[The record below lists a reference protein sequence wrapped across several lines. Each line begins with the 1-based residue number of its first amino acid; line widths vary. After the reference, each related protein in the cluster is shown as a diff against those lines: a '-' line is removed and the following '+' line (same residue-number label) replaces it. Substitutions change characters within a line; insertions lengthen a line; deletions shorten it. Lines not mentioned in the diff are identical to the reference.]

1 MLNHIVRL
9 ASAAGLLFA
18 VAPALAQ
25 QQPKLSEETLRYVS
39 VNAPVIAIIHVKVVD
54 GTGAPAKNDQTII
67 IDNGEIQAVGATT
80 GTKVPAGARVID
92 ATGKTI
98 IPGLVHMHEHLFY
111 PMLAGKAYGYE
122 AESFTKLYLAGGVT
136 SMRTAGAMHFAG
148 DLSVRDSINA
158 GRQPGPWIDV
168 TGPYINAPGSVPQLM
183 TIHTPEQAARAVDF
197 YTDQGA
203 TSFKAYTNLTRAEL
217 GAAIAAAHRHGL
229 KLTGHLCS
237 VTLREAA
244 DLGIDNIEHGF
255 MAASDFKADK
265 QPDICPRGAGPT
277 EAELGADPKKADA
290 LLDYLVQKKVA
301 YTSTL
306 AVTDTARHSPGI
318 DVFAPDVR
326 AQFEGHRRSPKLSPD
341 APMPSRLRQLVGF
354 AKAFYDKGGLLLVGT
369 DPTGGGGV
377 VPGYSNH
384 TEIEIL
390 VEGGFTFE
398 QAIKASTMNGAT
410 YLGLANRIGS
420 VTAGKQADLVLID
433 GDPSTHVTDIEK
445 VETVFKQG
453 VGYDPKR
460 LIDAVRGKAG
470 LY

>member
-1 MLNHIVRL
+1 VRKQAVRL
-9 ASAAGLLFA
+9 ALAAGLA
-18 VAPALAQ
+18 VASATAIARPV
-25 QQPKLSEETLRYVS
+25 LSEETQKFVS
-39 VNAPVIAIIHVKVVD
+39 VDAPLVAITHATVVD
-54 GTGAPAKNDQTII
+54 GTGAPATSNQTII
-67 IDNGEIQAVGATT
+67 IENGKIRAVGSFASTR
-80 GTKVPAGARVID
+80 VPNGAQIID
-92 ATGKTI
+92 ATGKTV

-111 PMLAGKAYGYE
+111 PMLPGKAYGYE

-183 TIHTPEQAARAVDF
+183 TIHTPEEAARAVNF
-197 YTDQGA
+197 YADQGA

-217 GAAIAAAHRHGL
+217 GAAIKAAHDRGL

-244 DLGIDNIEHGF
+244 DLGIDDIEHGL
-255 MAASDFKADK
+255 MAASDFTAGK
-265 QPDICPRGAGPT
+265 QPDVCPPRDR
-277 EAELGADPKKADA
+277 LGRDSAIDPVKADA

-306 AVTDTARHSPGI
+306 AVIDTARNSPGI
-318 DVFAPDVR
+318 EVLAPDVR
-326 AQFEGHRRSPKLSPD
+326 ALFENNRRSPKSSPD
-341 APMPSRLRQLVGF
+341 APMPPRLKELVGF
-354 AKAFYDKGGLLLVGT
+354 AKSFYDKGGLLLVGT

-377 VPGYSNH
+377 VPGFSNH
-384 TEIEIL
+384 TEIELL

-398 QAIKASTMNGAT
+398 EAIKASTLNGAT
-410 YLGLANRIGS
+410 YLNRANLIGS
-420 VTAGKQADLVLID
+420 ITSGKQADLVLI
-433 GDPSTHVTDIEK
+433 GGNPTRNVHDIEK
-445 VETVFKQG
+445 VEIVFKEG
-453 VGYDPKR
+453 VGYDPKK
-460 LIDAVRGKAG
+460 LIDSVRGKAG

>member
-1 MLNHIVRL
+1 MFKQTIGL
-9 ASAAGLLFA
+9 ALTAGLLA
-18 VAPALAQ
+18 ATAAAAQ
-25 QQPKLSEETLRYVS
+25 PSLSAETLKYVS
-39 VNAPVIAIIHVKVVD
+39 VNAPVVALTHAKVVD
-54 GTGAPAKNDQTII
+54 GTGAAPKTNQTLVLQDGVIRAYGP
-67 IDNGEIQAVGATT
+67 DSAVQI
-80 GTKVPAGARVID
+80 PAGAKVID
-92 ATGKTI
+92 ATGKTV

-111 PMLAGKAYGYE
+111 PMQAGKAYGYE
-122 AESFTKLYLAGGVT
+122 AETFTKLYLAGGVT

-148 DLSVRDSINA
+148 DMYVRDAINA

-197 YTDQGA
+197 YADQGA

-217 GAAIAAAHRHGL
+217 GAAIQAAHKRGL

-265 QPDICPRGAGPT
+265 KPDVCPPGGGT
-277 EAELGADPKKADA
+277 SEAELAADPAKANA
-290 LLDYLVQKKVA
+290 LLDYLVAKKVA

-306 AVTDTARHSPGI
+306 SVRDTARYSPGI
-318 DVFAPDVR
+318 EVYAPDVR
-326 AQFEGHRRSPKLSPD
+326 ALFEDNRRQPKSSPD
-341 APMPSRLRQLVGF
+341 APMPSALKQLVGF

-377 VPGYSNH
+377 VPGFANH
-384 TEIEIL
+384 HEIEAL

-398 QAIKASTMNGAT
+398 QALKASTMNGAT
-410 YLGLANRIGS
+410 YLGRADRIGS
-420 VTAGKQADLVLID
+420 VAVGKQADLVLID
-433 GDPSTHVTDIEK
+433 GDPSLRVKDINK
-445 VETVFKQG
+445 VEIVFKQG
-453 VGYDPKR
+453 VGYDPNK
-460 LIDAVRGKAG
+460 LIDAVRGKSG

>member
-1 MLNHIVRL
+1 MSNRNLRTALV
-9 ASAAGLLFA
+9 ASLLVAAPL
-18 VAPALAQ
+18 PAAA
-25 QQPKLSEETLRYVS
+25 QPKLSEAVIPFVS
-39 VNAPVIAIIHVKVVD
+39 VSDPVVVITHVTVVD
-54 GTGAPAKNDQTII
+54 GTGAPARRDQTIVMEGATI
-67 IDNGEIQAVGATT
+67 RAVGPAASTRA
-80 GTKVPAGARVID
+80 PAGARIID
-92 ATGKTI
+92 GTGKTV

-111 PMLAGKAYGYE
+111 PMLPGKAYGYE
-122 AESFTKLYLAGGVT
+122 AESFTRLYLAGGVT

-148 DLSVRDSINA
+148 DLSVRKAINA
-158 GRQPGPWIDV
+158 GLQPGPWIDV

-183 TIHTPEQAARAVDF
+183 TIDTPDQAARAVDF
-197 YTDQGA
+197 YAEQGA
-203 TSFKAYTNLTRAEL
+203 TSFKAYTNLTRVEL
-217 GAAIAAAHRHGL
+217 GAAINAAHRHGL
-229 KLTGHLCS
+229 KLTAHLCS

-255 MAASDFKADK
+255 MAASDFKPDK
-265 QPDICPRGAGPT
+265 QPDICPRGGGPS
-277 EAELGADPKKADA
+277 EAELAANPAKANA

-306 AVTDTARHSPGI
+306 AVTDTARNSPGI
-318 DVFAPDVR
+318 EIYAPDVR
-326 AQFEGHRRSPKLSPD
+326 AQFENNRRSPKSSPD

-377 VPGYSNH
+377 VPGFANH
-384 TEIEIL
+384 TEIELL

-410 YLGLANRIGS
+410 YLGRADRIGS
-420 VTAGKQADLVLID
+420 VAVGKQADLVLIA
-433 GDPSTHVTDIEK
+433 GDPSRSVRDVEK
-445 VETVFKQG
+445 VEIVFKEG
-453 VGYDPKR
+453 VGYDPKK